1 MAPDEMAL
9 RADVAKAAFRVGAAE
24 GRWCLGAIAWPFVE
38 VAVSARDGREF
49 VLRFRCDGFPQ
60 TPPSAQPWDAQRAQ
74 PLAHG
79 LWPRS
84 HGGRLGA
91 VFRPDWKGGSALY
104 LPCDRESIVGHDEW
118 RSQMPSKI
126 WRPAAGLTQYLEL
139 VHELLNSRDYA
150 PPLGAAA

>member
-1 MAPDEMAL
+1 MAPDETAL
-9 RADVAKAAFRVGAAE
+9 RADVAKAAFRVAEAE
-24 GRWCLGAIAWPFVE
+24 GRWRLGPITWPFVE
-38 VAVSARDGREF
+38 VGVTARDGREI
-49 VLRFRCDGFPQ
+49 VLRFRCDGFPHA
-60 TPPSAQPWDAQRAQ
+60 PPTAQPWDPQRAQ
-74 PLAHG
+74 PLVHG

-104 LPCDRESIVGHDEW
+104 LPCDRQSIVGHDEW

-139 VHELLNSRDYA
+139 VHELLNSHDYA